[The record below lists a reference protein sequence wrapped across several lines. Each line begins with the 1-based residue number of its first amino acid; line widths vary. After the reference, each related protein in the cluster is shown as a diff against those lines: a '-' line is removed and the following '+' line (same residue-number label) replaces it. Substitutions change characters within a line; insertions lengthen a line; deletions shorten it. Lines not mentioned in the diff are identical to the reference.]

1 MFDKLILTG
10 IDPLIRAFKMG
21 FNKVFKIE
29 SLKCFTNKELEE
41 IICGCDDE
49 AWDYDNLMENIIPD
63 HGFDKNSL
71 MYKGLL
77 QIMIKMNNLE
87 RKTFLQFV
95 TGSPRLPIGGK
106 NFFKYFYYLG
116 FKNLSPKLS
125 VVMKKLVNES
135 ENPNDFLPTVMTCQ
149 KNMKIPNYSNVEI
162 LNERLFLAMYEGN
175 NAFHLS

>member
-1 MFDKLILTG
+1 MKNRGSDTLVTINNLEEYLELIFDKFILTG

-49 AWDYDNLMENIIPD
+49 AWDYDNLVENIIPD
-63 HGFDKNSL
+63 HGYDKNSL

-77 QIMIKMNNLE
+77 QIMINMNNLE

-106 NFFKYFYYLG
+106 N
-116 FKNLSPKLS
+116 
-125 VVMKKLVNES
+125 
-135 ENPNDFLPTVMTCQ
+135 
-149 KNMKIPNYSNVEI
+149 
-162 LNERLFLAMYEGN
+162 LF
-175 NAFHLS
+175 